1 MTGGD
6 PLKFGWQSGPFP
18 LKAPAVASE
27 NKIRKVVWRMRGDLA
42 WGVIEKDIGGLARRM
57 EATSHN
63 IANMNTPRY
72 ARREVSFEDQLK
84 EVIDAPSRLPMKRTS
99 ERHFS
104 NVRASVNE
112 VVPADRSVGY
122 EIYRL
127 DLNNVDPET
136 ETARLAET
144 RMSYQAMTR
153 IMGRKIAM
161 YRKAIGGGA

>member
-1 MTGGD
+1 
-6 PLKFGWQSGPFP
+6 
-18 LKAPAVASE
+18 
-27 NKIRKVVWRMRGDLA
+27 MRGDLT
-42 WGVIEKDIGGLARRM
+42 WHVIEKDIGGLAKRI

-63 IANMNTPRY
+63 IANFNTPRY

-84 EVIDAPSRLPMKRTS
+84 EVIDAPNRLPLKRTD

-104 NVRASVNE
+104 NVTEDIGAVTPYN
-112 VVPADRSVGY
+112 RSVGY

-127 DLNNVDPET
+127 DWNNVDPET
-136 ETARLAET
+136 ETARLTET

-161 YRKAIGGGA
+161 YRRAIGGGA